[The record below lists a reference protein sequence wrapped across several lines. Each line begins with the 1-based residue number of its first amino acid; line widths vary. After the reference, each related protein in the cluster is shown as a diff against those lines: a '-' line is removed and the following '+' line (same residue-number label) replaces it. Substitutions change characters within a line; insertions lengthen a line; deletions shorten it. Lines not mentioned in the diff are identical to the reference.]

1 MKQDKEFEQFA
12 KGLRQEVEETFDYI
26 KDTGEITN
34 FVRSKIQKAWNYQQQ
49 KLAKAEAALK
59 VAEEAIDFYSE
70 RYAWTSDI
78 RKRSD
83 FGKPIFSEID
93 VSDHT
98 TFEYKTYN
106 HCTIGGKRARQAKK
120 RINEIMKGKQ

>member
-59 VAEEAIDFYSE
+59 VAEEAIGFYADKDNWSG
-70 RYAWTSDI
+70 TSDVEFAKCI
-78 RKRSD
+78 FKRTSD
-83 FGKPIFSEID
+83 N
-93 VSDHT
+93 
-98 TFEYKTYN
+98 EYDDEDERLPRAFTS
-106 HCTIGGKRARQAKK
+106 GKRARQAMASMKK
-120 RINEIMKGKQ
+120 VLDE

>member
-59 VAEEAIDFYSE
+59 VYEEAVENALNEDE
-70 RYAWTSDI
+70 AWFKDRELIEAQQKVKDI
-78 RKRSD
+78 L
-83 FGKPIFSEID
+83 
-93 VSDHT
+93 
-98 TFEYKTYN
+98 
-106 HCTIGGKRARQAKK
+106 GG
-120 RINEIMKGKQ
+120 EG